1 MDIRKIV
8 RGLFQR
14 KMVVLL
20 VAIVLLF
27 VVLFNSGMFGGK
39 DTRVRITCAG
49 DSLTYGS
56 GVLKTREI
64 DSYPSQLQ
72 TKLGTGYLVSNY
84 GLRNATAS
92 ASGDLPYVESEQ
104 YKESLKSNP
113 DIVILMLGTNDT
125 KTFNWNADDY
135 KEGLS
140 NLVNSYKNL
149 DSKPIVYLMRS
160 PYCFPIDNNNQAEYN
175 VQNDIVNGEL
185 GDIITS
191 VAEETGVN
199 LIDLNAVTVGKEKL
213 YTDGIHFTAAGY
225 DLISDTVYDFI
236 KKAVKEENKK

>member
-1 MDIRKIV
+1 MDVKEIV

-27 VVLFNSGMFGGK
+27 VVLFNSGMFGGE

-72 TKLGTGYLVSNY
+72 VKLGTSYLVSNY

-104 YKESLKSNP
+104 YKESLESKP

-125 KTFNWNADDY
+125 KTYNWNPEEY
-135 KEGLS
+135 REGLL
-140 NLVNSYKNL
+140 NLVKSYQNL
-149 DSKPIVYLMRS
+149 EEQPVVYLMRS
-160 PYCFPIDNNNQAEYN
+160 PYCFPIENREQAEYS

-185 GDIITS
+185 GEIISS
-191 VAEETGVN
+191 VAEEAGINV
-199 LIDLNAVTVGKEKL
+199 IDLKAVTVGKEYL
-213 YTDGIHFTAAGY
+213 YTDGIHFTAEGY
-225 DLISDTVYDFI
+225 DLISDTVYKEI
-236 KKAVKEENKK
+236 KKIVKEETK

>member
-1 MDIRKIV
+1 MDVRKFV

-72 TKLGTGYLVSNY
+72 VKLGTGYLVSNY
-84 GLRNATAS
+84 GLRNATA
-92 ASGDLPYVESEQ
+92 ASTGDLPYVESEP
-104 YKESLKSNP
+104 YRESLKSNP
-113 DIVILMLGTNDT
+113 NIVVLMLGTNDT
-125 KTFNWNADDY
+125 KINNWNPSDY
-135 KEGLS
+135 REGLLNMVKS
-140 NLVNSYKNL
+140 YQNLE
-149 DSKPIVYLMRS
+149 SKPVVYLMRS
-160 PYCFPIDNNNQAEYN
+160 PYCFPIEGKEHAEYE
-175 VQNDIVNGEL
+175 VQEVIVNGEL
-185 GDIITS
+185 GDIIS
-191 VAEETGVN
+191 EVAEETGAT
-199 LIDLNAVTVGKEKL
+199 LIDLKAVTDGKEFL
-213 YTDGIHFTAAGY
+213 YTDGIHFTVEGY
-225 DLISDTVYDFI
+225 DLISDTVYDAI
-236 KKAVKEENKK
+236 KKEVKEEK